1 LSSSALL
8 DREIEETAAGL
19 PASYAKQLH
28 SINEG
33 NIAIIVEYL
42 ASMKSEVN
50 LSDHY
55 RRDVIVALC
64 RLNKSMNR
72 I

>member
-64 RLNKSMNR
+64 RLKKV
-72 I
+72 